1 MSLTCP
7 TPDFVTIS
15 YINMILQLP
24 RLQVFKYFILEYTIH
39 RLLPYLLLNVYNIMK
54 NCLVCKNEDCACY
67 KDLGILLIRLVLG
80 AVFIY
85 HGWAKVGNIDGTLAF
100 FTQIGLGNLTL
111 VYLAA
116 YGELIGGILLVLG
129 LWTRYVTPVL
139 VIIMAVAIQ
148 TVHLKAGFNIM
159 QGGYEYALTLLVVSA
174 GLGMIGAGKYSVDA
188 NMGKKI
194 SGKK

>member
-1 MSLTCP
+1 
-7 TPDFVTIS
+7 
-15 YINMILQLP
+15 
-24 RLQVFKYFILEYTIH
+24 
-39 RLLPYLLLNVYNIMK
+39 MK
-54 NCLVCKNEDCACY
+54 NCLACKNDDCACY

-100 FTQIGLGNLTL
+100 FSQIGLGNILL

-129 LWTRYVTPVL
+129 LWTRYITPVL

-148 TVHLKAGFNIM
+148 TVHLKNGFDIM

-174 GLGMIGAGKYSVDA
+174 AVGMIGAGKYSVDTHLT
-188 NMGKKI
+188 KKI
-194 SGKK
+194 NSK